1 MSLLQAVSPKYRDI
15 VNKCLEETTN
25 EMIALI
31 QDKYIRVRRGKGGK
45 TLEYTHNFIAAG
57 INHEVN
63 RNDELDRHVHLFIP
77 NLTQT
82 KDGKILTI
90 DIRYLMKQ
98 QKLFGA
104 ISRSKLASKLQREG
118 IEIEVDDPQH
128 GFYHV
133 KGIGR
138 DIEDK
143 FSTRTA
149 EIEAEKAKSIKNGK
163 RSTAHR

>member
-1 MSLLQAVSPKYRDI
+1 MQAVSPEYRDI

-25 EMIALI
+25 EMIDLI
-31 QDKYIRVRRGKGGK
+31 QEKYIRTRRG
-45 TLEYTHNFIAAG
+45 
-57 INHEVN
+57 
-63 RNDELDRHVHLFIP
+63 
-77 NLTQT
+77 

-118 IEIEVDDPQH
+118 IEIKVDDPQH

-133 KGIGR
+133 KGIDR

-149 EIEAEKAKSIKNGK
+149 ENKKTANVHTLTVYLQSIDSQSLILSFLFLPHVVTFGFSKN
-163 RSTAHR
+163 SV

>member
-31 QDKYIRVRRGKGGK
+31 QDKFIRTRRG
-45 TLEYTHNFIAAG
+45 
-57 INHEVN
+57 
-63 RNDELDRHVHLFIP
+63 
-77 NLTQT
+77 

-118 IEIEVDDPQH
+118 IEIKVDDPQH

-133 KGIGR
+133 KGISR
-138 DIEDK
+138 DIENK

-163 RSTAHR
+163 RPYAYRLSSVD